1 MTPSWICCQV
11 GAREHYAVPRALHRA
26 GALHALVTDAWA
38 DPPGETE
45 GHFSERL
52 LRLPSGF
59 IAQRP
64 LGNIV
69 PAAPPR
75 RADSNSIRFGSFN
88 NAAKISA
95 ATISLW
101 IAALNAV
108 PGSRLVLKNHALNDP
123 SVMREVRERFVRAG
137 LATERLELRP
147 SLPDY
152 GDHLRAYDDIDI
164 ALDTFPYH
172 GTTTTCEALSRGVPV
187 VTLAGRT
194 HAARVGVSLL
204 SRIGYSEWIASSES
218 EFAARTA
225 ALARDVERLAALRAE
240 IPRRLLEAPLFDP
253 AAIARDVEALYQIG
267 RAHV

>member
-1 MTPSWICCQV
+1 MLFRS
-11 GAREHYAVPRALHRA
+11 
-26 GALHALVTDAWA
+26 
-38 DPPGETE
+38 
-45 GHFSERL
+45 
-52 LRLPSGF
+52 
-59 IAQRP
+59 
-64 LGNIV
+64 
-69 PAAPPR
+69 
-75 RADSNSIRFGSFN
+75 
-88 NAAKISA
+88 
-95 ATISLW
+95 
-101 IAALNAV
+101 
-108 PGSRLVLKNHALNDP
+108 P

-253 AAIARDVEALYQIG
+253 AAIARDVEALYRQLDRKSTRLNSSHTDIS
-267 RAHV
+267 RMPSSA